1 MPSSEEIHE
10 AAAEVR
16 KWYYEKVIVPRRGDN
31 DAAREISKLTSY
43 VIQLEEVKR
52 QHPNMHFGAYSP
64 Y

>member
-16 KWYYEKVIVPRRGDN
+16 KWYYEKIIVPRRGDN
-31 DAAREISKLTSY
+31 DAAREISQLTSY
-43 VIQLEEVKR
+43 AIQLEEFKR
-52 QHPNMHFGAYSP
+52 QHPSIHFGGYSP